1 MASAAQPLA
10 GDRGDVRTIVG
21 GGVKLGLATAAGVAV
36 FALVSRALSGPVE
49 AVVQS
54 LLVLAGG
61 AVFSYV
67 PAYWVRPRSIDG
79 IGHTALLGTLGSVAF
94 TVVDTALL
102 RPVNLYHWT
111 WDAVGGGSGFWYV
124 PVWWMGSAL
133 LATLG
138 AVVVSRGAADLPRM
152 IAAAM
157 QTVVLAI
164 LLFVALT
171 VSGLAPFHGAV
182 AAMAYVLALAVQV
195 PIAAL
200 RSR

>member
-1 MASAAQPLA
+1 MATAAQPVSR
-10 GDRGDVRTIVG
+10 DRGDVRTIVG

-61 AVFSYV
+61 AVFSYA

-111 WDAVGGGSGFWYV
+111 WDAVGGGSGFWYI